1 MTRWGKFRELPR
13 GERRLLVRSWWLVGS
28 VRVGLWLLPY
38 ARLRRILDRRCE
50 IPLEWRT
57 PRPDP
62 ERIAWAV
69 TVASEYFPRAE
80 TCLTRALA
88 ALYWLRRFGHPAELK
103 LGVALDER
111 KEFSAHAWVLSEGRV
126 VIGDDGHGEFT
137 PLESPPSGGPPST
150 V

>member
-1 MTRWGKFRELPR
+1 MTRWTKFRKLSR

-38 ARLRRILDRRCE
+38 ARLRRILDRRSE
-50 IPLEWRT
+50 T
-57 PRPDP
+57 PVDSWEARPDP

-126 VIGDDGHGEFT
+126 VIGDDGHGKFT
-137 PLESPPSGGPPST
+137 PLESGSSGGPPPAG
-150 V
+150 